1 MSSSALG
8 AAHSLRF
15 DRFEVRPR
23 ERRVLVDRE
32 PAALGARA
40 FDILLALIERRDR
53 LVPKSELLDI
63 VWPDTVVEENNLQVH
78 ISALR
83 KLLGQSA
90 IATIPGRGYR
100 FTLAPHDDT
109 AADTPHSTLP
119 APLSPLAG
127 SGAWDKERG
136 ISGPAPTERLDRRV
150 DDRLGRRLVGIADC
164 QKNDIPALVAQ
175 PCSLHVG
182 APGAGAPSGDTID
195 QWREPHVF
203 FLSTGSASGNSE

>member
-136 ISGPAPTERLDRRV
+136 ISGAAPATRTNV
-150 DDRLGRRLVGIADC
+150 
-164 QKNDIPALVAQ
+164 PAAMS
-175 PCSLHVG
+175 P
-182 APGAGAPSGDTID
+182 
-195 QWREPHVF
+195 
-203 FLSTGSASGNSE
+203 